1 MFYPGWLFCTDAPF
15 SRMGAHVTHTKQRR
29 THICIV
35 GMIFYRY
42 LAWKCKHLRLSITRL
57 VDVLDGIRLALVQ
70 EKDGRNVKMM
80 VEEMDAKQAR
90 LFSLLDLGKFM
101 VS

>member
-1 MFYPGWLFCTDAPF
+1 
-15 SRMGAHVTHTKQRR
+15 
-29 THICIV
+29 
-35 GMIFYRY
+35 MIFYRY

-57 VDVLDGIRLALVQ
+57 VDELGVIRLALVQ
-70 EKDGRNVKMM
+70 EKTGRDVKRM
-80 VEEMDAKQAR
+80 VEEMDVKQAR